1 MGGST
6 QFAELAWLL
15 RSAEFCTASCT
26 SLLCILY
33 RCYSLSLYIFLAPLK
48 ATLLHVRTLA
58 EQKAGKPGTRFCTVG
73 RGLGTS

>member
-15 RSAEFCTASCT
+15 RSAEFCTASCK

-33 RCYSLSLYIFLAPLK
+33 RCYSLSLSTFEGYITAR
-48 ATLLHVRTLA
+48 ADTIVIRVQYSYNI
-58 EQKAGKPGTRFCTVG
+58 EQ
-73 RGLGTS
+73 L